1 MFTAWVEQ
9 IYHRRVHS
17 ETGQAP
23 LARLDAADP
32 PRLPT
37 PAELHEAFLWSQTRT
52 VTKTATVS
60 LHGNVYTVD
69 AALVGRRVEIV
80 FDPFDLTRVDIRY
93 QGRPMGAGVPHRI
106 GRHVHPHAAADQPP
120 PAPATGINYLE
131 LVEAAHTADL
141 ARRIDYAEL
150 PAPPG
155 ELPGQLDRTELTN
168 RDDRQAAS

>member
-1 MFTAWVEQ
+1 M
-9 IYHRRVHS
+9 HS

-106 GRHVHPHAAADQPP
+106 GRHVHPHAGADQPP